1 MPLNPDAQG
10 QTFVTSQTYLVG
22 REKLREFARAVGETS
37 SVCHDVA
44 AARSAG
50 YSDVVASVTFAI
62 AITLEIVGD
71 FVTDPKVGL
80 DWSRVV
86 HGEQR
91 FSSLRPIVAG
101 DELSVA
107 TEIESIKSMA
117 GNDMIS
123 VRSDLSALDGTLIS
137 QVWTTLVARG
147 EQP

>member
-1 MPLNPDAQG
+1 MPLNLEAQG
-10 QTFVTSQTYLVG
+10 QAFVTSQTYLVG

-44 AARSAG
+44 AAKSAG
-50 YSDVVASVTFAI
+50 YSDVVASVTFPI

-123 VRSDLSALDGTLIS
+123 VRSDLSALDGALVS

-147 EQP
+147 EQS